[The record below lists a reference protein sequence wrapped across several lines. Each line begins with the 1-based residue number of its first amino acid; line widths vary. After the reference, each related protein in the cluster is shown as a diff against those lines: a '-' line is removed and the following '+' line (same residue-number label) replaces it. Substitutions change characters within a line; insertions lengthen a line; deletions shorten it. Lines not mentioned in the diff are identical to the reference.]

1 MLLALTE
8 FLMFNRLL
16 RAQLAQLE
24 ALDDK
29 GVSVSWLINEVEWKL
44 QQRSLRW
51 QLYRF
56 TLYVQ
61 EKLGYG

>member
-8 FLMFNRLL
+8 ILMFDRSL

-29 GVSVSWLINEVEWKL
+29 GVPVMGAIHDLNWKL

-61 EKLGYG
+61 EKLGYA

>member
-8 FLMFNRLL
+8 FLMFNRSL

-24 ALDDK
+24 ALEAK
-29 GVSVSWLINEVEWKL
+29 GVPVMGSINKLHWKL

-61 EKLGYG
+61 EKLGYA